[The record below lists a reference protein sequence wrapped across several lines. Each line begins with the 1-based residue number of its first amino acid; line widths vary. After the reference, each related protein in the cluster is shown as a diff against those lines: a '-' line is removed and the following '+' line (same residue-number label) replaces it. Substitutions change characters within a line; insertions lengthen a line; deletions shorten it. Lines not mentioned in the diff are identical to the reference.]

1 LHKARPEVEVAV
13 HNHPLYGTVWADLG
27 EVPPALDQSSV
38 LGGGGDLVLVGEYG
52 GSVDDPGSA
61 AAAVTAMGDAE
72 LVLLAGHGTFVLG
85 NSVRAVHQRAVAL
98 EQRCQRAWHVRVA
111 GGDMTS
117 PLPQWFIDRMKQ
129 SDGDKFHGFWEA
141 MVRQELRA
149 DPTLLDN
156 S

>member
-1 LHKARPEVEVAV
+1 MSLRCFGEGCDT
-13 HNHPLYGTVWADLG
+13 PL
-27 EVPPALDQSSV
+27 
-38 LGGGGDLVLVGEYG
+38 
-52 GSVDDPGSA
+52 A
-61 AAAVTAMGDAE
+61 AAAEAE
-72 LVLLAGHGTFVLG
+72 RHCQLCLSLAV
-85 NSVRAVHQRAVAL
+85 VIHQRAVAL

-117 PLPQWFIDRMKQ
+117 PLPQWFIDRMKN

-149 DPTLLDN
+149 DPTLLNN